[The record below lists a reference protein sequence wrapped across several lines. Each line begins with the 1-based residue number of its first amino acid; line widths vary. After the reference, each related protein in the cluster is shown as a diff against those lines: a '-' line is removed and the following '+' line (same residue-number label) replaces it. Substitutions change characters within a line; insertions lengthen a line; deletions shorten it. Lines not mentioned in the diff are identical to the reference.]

1 MEARNLLDELLPP
14 KLDVFITLKILPH
27 ELRLQQ
33 IPYFLGALKDPSFF

>member
-14 KLDVFITLKILPH
+14 KLDVFISQKILPH

-33 IPYFLGALKDPSFF
+33 IPFFGGALKNQ